1 MKQDQNS
8 IDPKIPGLQI
18 TGILH
23 KIETNNEVQIMIKI
37 HTMIKLRSK
46 LVH

>member
-1 MKQDQNS
+1 MKQNQDL
-8 IDPKIPGLQI
+8 PGLQI

-37 HTMIKLRSK
+37 HTMIKIEGDSQNLQ
-46 LVH
+46 LG